1 MILVL
6 SLSLPSFNRCQVDG
20 TTLDHPPTVIGCYLR
35 LDRALLRPISIASS
49 ASAAFRIHSAWASVL
64 IGLALGVA
72 WIGVE
77 FAFWVWREGGH
88 MRRTHNLLR
97 TSILYSRSRKGF
109 SAQKLGFVCPTHF
122 SELRIFPHFGRFNKT
137 KKAGNFLCV
146 AQPRRDFPPPHHHH
160 KATSTSR
167 QHPHP
172 QPKVALD

>member
-49 ASAAFRIHSAWASVL
+49 ASAAFRIHSAWAFVL

-88 MRRTHNLLR
+88 MRRTHNLLCR

-137 KKAGNFLCV
+137 KKRGTFFAS
-146 AQPRRDFPPPHHHH
+146 PSREE
-160 KATSTSR
+160 TSR
-167 QHPHP
+167 HLIIITKQHHPANTHP

>member
-1 MILVL
+1 M
-6 SLSLPSFNRCQVDG
+6 
-20 TTLDHPPTVIGCYLR
+20 R

-49 ASAAFRIHSAWASVL
+49 ASAAFRIHSAWAFVL

-88 MRRTHNLLR
+88 MRRTYNLLCR

-137 KKAGNFLCV
+137 KKAGNFL
-146 AQPRRDFPPPHHHH
+146 RRPTVKRLP
-160 KATSTSR
+160 ATSSSSQSNVNIPPTPIHNQRWHLINPNESTIHHR
-167 QHPHP
+167 TPITH
-172 QPKVALD
+172 QPTATNKT